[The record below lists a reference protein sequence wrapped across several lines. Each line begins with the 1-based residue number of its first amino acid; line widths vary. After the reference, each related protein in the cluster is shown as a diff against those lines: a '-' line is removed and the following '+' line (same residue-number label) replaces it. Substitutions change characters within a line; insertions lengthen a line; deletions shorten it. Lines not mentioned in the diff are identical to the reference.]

1 MFAGM
6 SDMYTYTCTF
16 THEGVNVEDKKR
28 AWEKE
33 KDKWRGNCKVAKKK
47 IKTVEIGE
55 LYTGKGGRLGKQEEK
70 NKEVKNKIKVK

>member
-33 KDKWRGNCKVAKKK
+33 KDKWGGNCKVAKKK
-47 IKTVEIGE
+47 NKTVETGE
-55 LYTGKGGRLGKQEEK
+55 LYTGKGGRFRKKRVEK
-70 NKEVKNKIKVK
+70 